1 MIDRLRPYIPTAF
14 FAALM
19 FYFSVHALTGD
30 RGLLIGARRE
40 EALAERT
47 QQLAKLK
54 AERQRLEIEV
64 RDLGDAHLS
73 RDLLE
78 ERARL
83 LLGYADPRDYVIRN
97 NN

>member
-1 MIDRLRPYIPTAF
+1 MKGIVYDGT
-14 FAALM
+14 
-19 FYFSVHALTGD
+19 STEVSH
-30 RGLLIGARRE
+30 
-40 EALAERT
+40 
-47 QQLAKLK
+47 
-54 AERQRLEIEV
+54 EIEV
-64 RDLGDAHLS
+64 RDLSDDHLS

>member
-19 FYFSVHALTGD
+19 FYFGVHALTGD

-47 QQLAKLK
+47 QQLARLK
-54 AERQRLEIEV
+54 AESEQVEIEV